1 MKRLLIATLVLLFA
15 ATAHATPYLV
25 CDPQEGVTE
34 YEIVDNGA
42 TLPMVAAQA
51 DGSLRYDLAGIEK
64 GEHSYQVKA
73 CNMWGCSEASGIV
86 IIKTVPTAPVLKIE
100 IEK

>member
-1 MKRLLIATLVLLFA
+1 MKSLLIAALVLLFA